1 MGFIFHGSAVD
12 YSARD
17 GARRFT
23 VLWKRVLRAVSN
35 LLLSLLMVA
44 TLLWGGC
51 VSCSRFFMFPS
62 AKSDCCNK
70 GQCERPTKNAP
81 QKECNRMPLGLQG
94 ATHVH
99 ADLAVVSLVAT
110 VDVVQPPA
118 PARFAVTRDTVIL
131 EHSPPDLNVLNATFL
146 I

>member
-1 MGFIFHGSAVD
+1 VI
-12 YSARD
+12 
-17 GARRFT
+17 
-23 VLWKRVLRAVSN
+23 RAIPN

-62 AKSDCCNK
+62 AKTDCCSK
-70 GQCERPTKNAP
+70 GKCERPTNSAP

-94 ATHVH
+94 ATHGH
-99 ADLAVVSLVAT
+99 AELAMVAVAET
-110 VDVVQPPA
+110 VDIAQPPA
-118 PARFAVTRDTVIL
+118 PIRFAVTQGTPLL

>member
-1 MGFIFHGSAVD
+1 VF
-12 YSARD
+12 
-17 GARRFT
+17 
-23 VLWKRVLRAVSN
+23 RAVSN

-70 GQCERPTKNAP
+70 GKCERPTNSAP

-99 ADLAVVSLVAT
+99 AELALVAVAET

-118 PARFAVTRDTVIL
+118 PVRFAAKQDALLV